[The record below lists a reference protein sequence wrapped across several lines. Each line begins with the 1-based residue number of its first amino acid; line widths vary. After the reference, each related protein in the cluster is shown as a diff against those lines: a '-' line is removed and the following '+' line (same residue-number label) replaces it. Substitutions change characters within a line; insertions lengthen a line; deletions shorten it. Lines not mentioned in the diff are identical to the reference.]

1 MLEQLVHQ
9 PEFSLGQRAENLL
22 VEGDLAGPR
31 LGQELAPGIGQV
43 EPICPPVLGVGA
55 SLDPSGRADP
65 VDEAD
70 HVPLG
75 DQEPRGQLLLG
86 DALAVPERRQ
96 DVELG
101 RVGP

>member
-43 EPICPPVLGVGA
+43 EPIGPPVLGVGA

-75 DQEPRGQLLLG
+75 DQEPPASSCWVMPSPCQSVARTSNWGS
-86 DALAVPERRQ
+86 
-96 DVELG
+96 
-101 RVGP
+101 VGP